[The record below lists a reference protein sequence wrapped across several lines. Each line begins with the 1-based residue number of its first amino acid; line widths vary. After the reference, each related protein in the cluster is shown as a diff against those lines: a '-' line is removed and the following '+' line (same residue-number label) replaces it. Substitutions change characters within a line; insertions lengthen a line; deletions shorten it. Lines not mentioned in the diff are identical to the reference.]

1 MRPKAEGEPIRSG
14 VELGRQRWSAKS
26 EVVGSRL
33 PLAGRARTLGREA
46 VVRGET
52 GDQIDQPPEAP
63 VTSRSRIRMLLILVG
78 LDQATIESIT
88 APKQPLH

>member
-1 MRPKAEGEPIRSG
+1 MGWRLPWQGELERSG
-14 VELGRQRWSAKS
+14 GK
-26 EVVGSRL
+26 
-33 PLAGRARTLGREA
+33 A

-88 APKQPLH
+88 APKQPLHQAARASCSRH